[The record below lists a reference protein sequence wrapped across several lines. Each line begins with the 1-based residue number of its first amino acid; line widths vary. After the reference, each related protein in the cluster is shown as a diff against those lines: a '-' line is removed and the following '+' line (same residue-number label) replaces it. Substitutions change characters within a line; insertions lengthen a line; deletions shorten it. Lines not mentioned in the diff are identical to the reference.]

1 MDTHQGRD
9 INQRGYEIMKITDF
23 TQERSNFWRSKDGKK
38 SYRLFAHGIT
48 PNGCWLIAP
57 KMVELVDI
65 DIATGNNIYGQEL
78 VFQDAIGTVS
88 GSYNFITY

>member
-1 MDTHQGRD
+1 
-9 INQRGYEIMKITDF
+9 MKITDF

-65 DIATGNNIYGQEL
+65 DIATSSEIYGQEL
-78 VFQDAIGTVS
+78 SFSDVTGTVP
-88 GSYNFITY
+88 GTYNFIKY